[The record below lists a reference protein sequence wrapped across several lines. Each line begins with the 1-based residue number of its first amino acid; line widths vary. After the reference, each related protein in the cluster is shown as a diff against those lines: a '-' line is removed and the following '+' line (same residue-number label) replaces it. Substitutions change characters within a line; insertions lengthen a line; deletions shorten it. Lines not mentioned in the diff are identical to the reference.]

1 MTVRFESQSEPIA
14 GYRLLERLGSGGFGE
29 VWKAEAPGGIF
40 KAIKIIFGDLRNRE
54 TDAFRFAEQEL
65 KALKRVKQVRHPYL
79 LTLDRYDIVEGRL
92 MIVME
97 LADCNLWDR
106 FRVCRKQG
114 LPGIPR
120 DELLRYMSESAEV
133 LDLFND
139 QHQLQHLDIKPQNL
153 FLLYN
158 HVKVA
163 DFGQV
168 KDLQGMMAS
177 VTGGITPV
185 YAAPETFDGF
195 VSRFC
200 DQYSLAC
207 VYQELLTGIRPFDGA
222 SMQQLLMQHLQMP
235 PNLAPSP
242 ANDRPALMKAL
253 SKKPEDRFPSV
264 MAMVDS
270 IKSGVVAGTRVAI
283 PAPPPVANPSDVR
296 VRGSRPAMMPIPEPS
311 LVRDGD
317 STPPPNSLVETAPPP
332 DRIAPPDHPG
342 SGSLRPV
349 LIIGLGTAGLEVV
362 RRFRRDLQGRYGTTT
377 KLPVIRTLYVDTDPE
392 AVNAAVNAP
401 VNERLNT
408 DDTYLTRLYR
418 AGHYLKPRLNGRT
431 LIEGWFDPQMLYK
444 IPRNPVTL
452 GHRVFGRL
460 AFCDHF
466 RPLMQKIQAELDLC
480 LSAERLAATKAATGL
495 EQRTNRP
502 RVYVVAGL
510 AGGTGGGM
518 FIDMAYAL
526 RYRLRRLGYINP
538 DVVGLLIVPPEG
550 PSADIGA
557 QAQANTYAALTE
569 LHHFSRPET
578 LFVANYDDRHTMVQD
593 AGPPFSQVYLLPGP
607 VPQPVTRSA
616 SMRSIRATGSSPSW
630 GEAKTEREPADA
642 VAEFLRLSILSQLGR
657 VAEEAHPTTDTA
669 AGTEVRTFGMTR
681 FQWPRVEVVD
691 RAARVLSPVLIGN
704 WVSPDPVQVR
714 KVIPC
719 WAADHWGRLGLDP
732 ERLAARLSEAA
743 DSAAG
748 GRVADVLATTSE
760 HLMPTGGWRGRL
772 PEPDKVSHTLSN
784 WQKLLGRPMGTGNRS
799 STILD
804 DALTFTADSIAET
817 ALAELAVVFPA
828 LIESP
833 LFRLAGT
840 EEAIRQI
847 LVLLD
852 RTRQQVEQQAGEL
865 EVAATATFDLL
876 LTHVNYQKGMRKPTI
891 PEFADA
897 VARYPVTQH
906 RSLLARSVARV
917 YRQMRDDLAA
927 RLVEMVALRQRIEMC
942 QPRFATET
950 EAVART
956 LPGDLLPQGCQT
968 AEDAAQVFL
977 RSLTDD
983 DLHALDARVQT
994 GLENEFGG
1002 LYHACL
1008 NSTGGLDGL
1017 LRVIR
1022 EEARSYLNDR
1032 LGEVDLA
1039 GMFYQR
1045 YGTGAAVAEQFTR
1058 AHTAANPALV
1068 GLGPWAQ
1075 HEVTV
1080 FAGPSGLGGDPL
1092 RELAAKTLPPQTTTT
1107 VAHDEVVLYREY
1119 PAVPLAA
1126 IPQLGPGWAS
1136 AYQTA
1141 PEVLQI
1147 TPHARLDITAWIDV
1161 DSVME

>member
-1 MTVRFESQSEPIA
+1 MAVRIESQSEPIA

-40 KAIKIIFGDLRNRE
+40 KAIKVIFGDLRNRE
-54 TDAFRFAEQEL
+54 TDTYRFAEQEL

-79 LTLDRYDIVEGRL
+79 LALDRYDIVEGRL

-120 DELLRYMSESAEV
+120 DELVRYMSESAEV

-207 VYQELLTGIRPFDGA
+207 VYQELLTGVRPFDGT

-242 ANDRPALMKAL
+242 TADRPALMKAL

-264 MAMVDS
+264 MAMVDAL
-270 IKSGVVAGTRVAI
+270 KSGVVQSVRVPVAT
-283 PAPPPVANPSDVR
+283 APPAEHKPSGVVR
-296 VRGSRPAMMPIPEPS
+296 TPTLIRPGSGVVRPGSGV
-311 LVRDGD
+311 VRSPDA
-317 STPPPNSLVETAPPP
+317 TPPPSSLVETVPPP
-332 DRIAPPDHPG
+332 DRIAPPESHGTGP
-342 SGSLRPV
+342 LRPV
-349 LIIGLGTAGLEVV
+349 VVVGVGTAGLEVV
-362 RRFRRDLQGRYGTTT
+362 RRFRRDLIGRYGSFA
-377 KLPVIRTLYVDTDPE
+377 KLPALRTLYIDTDPDT
-392 AVNAAVNAP
+392 VTLAANAP
-401 VNERLNT
+401 PDERVGP
-408 DDTYLTRLYR
+408 DETYLARLYR

-444 IPRNPVTL
+444 LPRNPVTL

-466 RPLMQKIQAELDLC
+466 RPLTQKIQAELDLC
-480 LSAERLAATKAATGL
+480 LSPEALAATKATTGL
-495 EQRTNRP
+495 DHRTNRP

-518 FIDMAYAL
+518 FIDLAYAI
-526 RYRLRRLGYINP
+526 RYRLRRLGYHNP
-538 DVVGLLIVPPEG
+538 DVVGLLLVPPEG
-550 PSADIGA
+550 PTSDIGA
-557 QAQANTYAALTE
+557 PTQANTYAALTE
-569 LHHFSRPET
+569 LHHYSRPET
-578 LFVANYDDRHTMVQD
+578 VFSANYDDRNTVVTD
-593 AGPPFSQVYLLPGP
+593 AGPPFSHMYLLPGP
-607 VPQPVTRSA
+607 TPQPVTRLASA
-616 SMRSIRATGSSPSW
+616 RAIRMASLSW
-630 GEAKTEREPADA
+630 GDPKTEREPADA
-642 VAEFLRLSILSQLGR
+642 VAEFLRLSILSQVGGVLD
-657 VAEEAHPTTDTA
+657 EAQPHSDGSGTD
-669 AGTEVRTFGMTR
+669 VRTFGSAR
-681 FQWPRVEVVD
+681 FRWPRAEVVD
-691 RAARVLSPVLIGN
+691 RAARVLSPVLVGN
-704 WVSPDPVQVR
+704 WVAPDPQHIR
-714 KVIPC
+714 KVIPN

-732 ERLAARLSEAA
+732 ERLAAKLSEAA
-743 DSAAG
+743 DYAAG

-760 HLMPTGGWRGRL
+760 HLTPKGWLGRL
-772 PEPDKVSHTLSN
+772 PDPEKVSHTLSG
-784 WQKLLGRPMGTGNRS
+784 WQKLLGRPVGAGNRA

-804 DALTFTADSIAET
+804 DTLTLTADSSAET

-828 LIESP
+828 LIEAP

-840 EEAIRQI
+840 EEAIRQV

-852 RTRQQVEQQAGEL
+852 RTRGQVEQQAAEL
-865 EVAATATFDLL
+865 EATATATFDLL
-876 LTHVNYQKGMRKPTI
+876 LTHVNYQKGMRKPTVA
-891 PEFADA
+891 EFADA
-897 VARYPVTQH
+897 AARYPVSQH
-906 RSLLARSVARV
+906 RSLLARSVIRV
-917 YRQMRDDLAA
+917 YRRMREQLAA
-927 RLVEMVALRQRIEMC
+927 RLAEMVALRQRIEAC
-942 QPRFATET
+942 QPRFAA
-950 EAVART
+950 EADAPART
-956 LPGDLLPQGCQT
+956 MVGDLLPQGCQT

-983 DLHALDARVQT
+983 DLHALDARVQA
-994 GLENEFGG
+994 GLEHEFGG

-1008 NSTGGLDGL
+1008 NSTDGL
-1017 LRVIR
+1017 EGLMRVIR
-1022 EEARSYLNDR
+1022 EETRNYLNDR

-1039 GMFYQR
+1039 SMFYQR
-1045 YGTGAAVAEQFTR
+1045 YGTGAAVAEQLTR
-1058 AHTAANPALV
+1058 AHTAASPSLV

-1075 HEVTV
+1075 HEVVV
-1080 FAGPSGLGGDPL
+1080 FAGPSGLGGNPL
-1092 RELAAKTLPPQTTTT
+1092 RELAVKTLPPAT
-1107 VAHDEVVLYREY
+1107 VAAEVPDELVLHREY

-1126 IPQLGPGWAS
+1126 LPQLGPAWAS

-1141 PEVLQI
+1141 PEVSQI
-1147 TPHARLDITAWIDV
+1147 TPHARLDITKWIDV
-1161 DSVME
+1161 DSVE